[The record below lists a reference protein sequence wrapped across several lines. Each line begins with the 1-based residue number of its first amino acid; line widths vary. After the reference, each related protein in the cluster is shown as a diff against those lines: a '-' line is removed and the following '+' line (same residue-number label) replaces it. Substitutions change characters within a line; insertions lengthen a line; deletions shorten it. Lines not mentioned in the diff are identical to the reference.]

1 MFCFVFFL
9 NLSIVPQISCK
20 IIKLL
25 SWKEFISWLVRVV
38 FTELVWYLFSSPA
51 NINQWHDE
59 AGTTRCSLCLQTTV
73 RTVAYRQLFEGSFST
88 NSTNTWLISLAAGT
102 VAGVLP
108 LRDEVLISI
117 IYRGKKL
124 ANQAFEHFGNL
135 VSLSLC
141 WCDLIFRF
149 VTLTHSLFQWVFLKH
164 LWRQCVIVSL
174 SVHMFSAA
182 RMPGSKGSY

>member
-9 NLSIVPQISCK
+9 KLSIVPQISCK

-25 SWKEFISWLVRVV
+25 SWKEFIPWLVRVV

-51 NINQWHDE
+51 NINQWHEE

-73 RTVAYRQLFEGSFST
+73 RTVAYRQLIFEGSFST
-88 NSTNTWLISLAAGT
+88 SSTNTWLISLAAGT
-102 VAGVLP
+102 IVGVLP

-117 IYRGKKL
+117 IYRGKKW

-135 VSLSLC
+135 VSLSYVDVI
-141 WCDLIFRF
+141 WFSDSW
-149 VTLTHSLFQWVFLKH
+149 HSLIHFFSEFFWS
-164 LWRQCVIVSL
+164 ISGDNVS
-174 SVHMFSAA
+174 
-182 RMPGSKGSY
+182 